1 MKNKFLTALLLLMF
15 ILSGGCFPYSY
26 ETVSSD
32 IIGMRKDNSGK
43 ICEKIIRYDK
53 KLNFIALMGHD
64 GFFRPGY
71 FNYSR
76 YSAFS
81 ENMQYPIHA
90 LETFPQLRYS
100 CIKEAVPIPDSDLW
114 ITHEYKIRD
123 INEVEVTLTIFSIKK
138 GKIFRHIFERVKRTP
153 PLNSKIL
160 FGYYIEYKENF
171 RCLTVHETNRISQI
185 DTLTGKISVLFIDNE
200 NIRDGK
206 ML

>member
-1 MKNKFLTALLLLMF
+1 MENVRGWNFLYGSGIIEESLMKNKFLTALLLLMF

-76 YSAFS
+76 YSAFQKIC
-81 ENMQYPIHA
+81 NTRFT
-90 LETFPQLRYS
+90 LWKLFPS
-100 CIKEAVPIPDSDLW
+100 C
-114 ITHEYKIRD
+114 
-123 INEVEVTLTIFSIKK
+123 
-138 GKIFRHIFERVKRTP
+138 G
-153 PLNSKIL
+153 IL
-160 FGYYIEYKENF
+160 
-171 RCLTVHETNRISQI
+171 V
-185 DTLTGKISVLFIDNE
+185 
-200 NIRDGK
+200 
-206 ML
+206 